1 MVILPWIIATSHHKW
16 LISPNQSLR
25 CHYTIQYK
33 QNRFAEFKIKSKL
46 PGRNYKNRLR
56 KRDIWR
62 NAAINIWTYS
72 ETVKK
77 KKRRKWAYSIL
88 KLLPKIIL
96 AVEKIQL

>member
-16 LISPNQSLR
+16 LISPNQALR
-25 CHYTIQYK
+25 WHYTIQYK

-77 KKRRKWAYSIL
+77 KWTCSIL
-88 KLLPKIIL
+88 KFLPKIIL